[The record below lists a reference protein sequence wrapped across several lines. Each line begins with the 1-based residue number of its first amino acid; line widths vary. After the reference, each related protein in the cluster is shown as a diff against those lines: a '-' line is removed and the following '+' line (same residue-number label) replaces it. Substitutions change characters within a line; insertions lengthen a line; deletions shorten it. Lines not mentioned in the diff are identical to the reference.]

1 MESSKFKKKTTIQLI
16 LLIVGIL
23 LIFLTYFSSPIKDEN
38 EKTVEDISITE
49 KSGEEEKNKNIFEDL
64 EYKGTDNNG
73 NKFIIFSEHS
83 DFRTDRPEIINMQN
97 VLCYFYFKD
106 GTILEIRSKTG
117 TYNNVT
123 LDMSFAK
130 NVNMFYMDS
139 SLFSEKADFSN
150 KNSSLVIE
158 GDVKT
163 KSPNG
168 DIMADVLNFDFSD
181 KKLKVSMHS
190 SEEKVKIKTKTR
202 WKKDLE

>member
-139 SLFSEKADFSN
+139 SLFYEKDDFSN
-150 KNSSLVIE
+150 ANNRLTVE
-158 GDVKT
+158 GNIKT
-163 KSPNG
+163 QSPEGNLA
-168 DIMADVLNFDFSD
+168 ADKLNFDFTD
-181 KKLKVSMHS
+181 KKLKVSMYN
-190 SEEKVKIKTKTR
+190 EDKVNIKTKF
-202 WKKDLE
+202 

>member
-83 DFRTDRPEIINMQN
+83 DFRTDRHEIINMQN

-150 KNSSLVIE
+150 ANNRLTVE
-158 GDVKT
+158 GNIKT
-163 KSPNG
+163 QSPEGNLA
-168 DIMADVLNFDFSD
+168 ADKLNFDFTD
-181 KKLKVSMHS
+181 KKLKVSMYN
-190 SEEKVKIKTKTR
+190 EDKVNIKTKF
-202 WKKDLE
+202 

>member
-150 KNSSLVIE
+150 ANNRLTVE
-158 GDVKT
+158 GNIKT
-163 KSPNG
+163 QSPEGNLA
-168 DIMADVLNFDFSD
+168 ADKLNFDFTD
-181 KKLKVSMHS
+181 KKLKVSMYN
-190 SEEKVKIKTKTR
+190 EDKVNIKTKF
-202 WKKDLE
+202 